1 MHFTGTLSGQKLV
14 AVNASFGRAFRPILP
29 NHLLISLMAMLSD
42 CWKWERGSGP
52 WLLCKCMVISLLIRF
67 STSLEDLN
75 ILDLNL
81 VPVNLK
87 LDSKGKYIRFHHS
100 RVSGIEYRSIY
111 LPNGTTVLQ
120 LRRLKLSAW
129 QKAKCEA
136 ITIQIGSHSYMAG
149 MEYRGDSM
157 SRNGV
162 LSHQMG
168 PQVGSLGWAHPLD
181 PIGCPCPSCEKHP
194 WLQ

>member
-1 MHFTGTLSGQKLV
+1 MHFTGTMSGQKLV
-14 AVNASFGRAFRPILP
+14 GVNASFGRAFRPILP

-52 WLLCKCMVISLLIRF
+52 WLLCKCMVISLLIEF
-67 STSLEDLN
+67 SNNNLEDLN

-87 LDSKGKYIRFHHS
+87 LDSKGRYIRFHHS

-136 ITIQIGSHSYMAG
+136 ITIQIGSHSYMAAAWSTEEIQCLA
-149 MEYRGDSM
+149 MAS
-157 SRNGV
+157 
-162 LSHQMG
+162 
-168 PQVGSLGWAHPLD
+168 WA
-181 PIGCPCPSCEKHP
+181 IK
-194 WLQ
+194 WA

>member
-1 MHFTGTLSGQKLV
+1 
-14 AVNASFGRAFRPILP
+14 
-29 NHLLISLMAMLSD
+29 
-42 CWKWERGSGP
+42 
-52 WLLCKCMVISLLIRF
+52 MVISLLVGF
-67 STSLEDLN
+67 SNNLEDLN

-168 PQVGSLGWAHPLD
+168 NAQVAPLDGPILLTLYAAPAPQVRNILGFNKDTISNTDNIQKDTNLNRTKTFNEIMSGSILLTP
-181 PIGCPCPSCEKHP
+181 
-194 WLQ
+194 